1 MCPSLLRLQLWT
13 TSSKN
18 FNQIQDFV
26 KHDFMEADNEIQD
39 IILREEKAQA
49 DQSAAEAR
57 DARRAARGH

>member
-1 MCPSLLRLQLWT
+1 MDDKL
-13 TSSKN
+13 KN

-26 KHDFMEADNEIQD
+26 KHDFMAADNEIRD